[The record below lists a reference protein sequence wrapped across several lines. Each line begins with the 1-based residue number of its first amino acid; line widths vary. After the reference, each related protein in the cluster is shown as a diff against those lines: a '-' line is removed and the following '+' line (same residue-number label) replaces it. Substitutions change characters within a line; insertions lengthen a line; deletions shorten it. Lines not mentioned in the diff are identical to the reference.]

1 MCWNA
6 EVSLQSF
13 WVGLASIGIGALRGV
28 SFPVL
33 LFALTIVLMQLIE
46 YVVWSDYDNKDVNR
60 QASLAAAA
68 LLWTQPI
75 ASILTTQSPGP
86 LLFAYFAL
94 TLLGSLL
101 SPEREYS
108 MTRAPNGHLAWNWL
122 TRDAFSVISLAI
134 YFVFLLV
141 PLVLTKS
148 FTLLALALTT
158 LGVSLY
164 TFWNDNTWGS
174 MWCWMVNGIVVVSLL
189 QKGPCA
195 TNP

>member
-13 WVGLASIGIGALRGV
+13 LVGLASIGIGALRDV

-46 YVVWSDYDNKDVNR
+46 YIVWSNYENKDINR
-60 QASLAAAA
+60 QASLAARA
-68 LLWTQPI
+68 LLWTQPV
-75 ASILTTQSPGP
+75 ASILTTQTPGP
-86 LLFAYFAL
+86 LLFAYFVT
-94 TLLGSLL
+94 TLLVSFLG
-101 SPEREYS
+101 PERDYS

-122 TRDAFSVISLAI
+122 TKEPSTYLSLAV

-148 FTLLALALTT
+148 FTLLAMALAT
-158 LGVSLY
+158 LAVSLY
-164 TFWNDNTWGS
+164 TFWKDNTWGS
-174 MWCWMVNGIVVVSLL
+174 MWCWMVNGIAVVSLL
-189 QKGPCA
+189 R
-195 TNP
+195 TNISNQ